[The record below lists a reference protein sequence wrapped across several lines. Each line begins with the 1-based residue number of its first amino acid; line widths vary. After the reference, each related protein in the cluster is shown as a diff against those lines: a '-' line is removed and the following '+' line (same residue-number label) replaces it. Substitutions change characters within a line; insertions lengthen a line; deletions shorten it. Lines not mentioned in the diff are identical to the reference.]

1 MSSLTMLILRKMK
14 FRKIGHPPDG
24 LCEISHRAVSFAVN
38 LNSLFSGYFFG
49 QFIARKSARYQM
61 VQWGLPALHQLRAA
75 GWPRH
80 RIEA

>member
-1 MSSLTMLILRKMK
+1 MK

-38 LNSLFSGYFFG
+38 LNSLFSGYFCG
-49 QFIARKSARYQM
+49 QFIAQKSGRYQM
-61 VQWGLPALHQLRAA
+61 VQWVLDVAHQFGAA
-75 GWPRH
+75 GWPKH